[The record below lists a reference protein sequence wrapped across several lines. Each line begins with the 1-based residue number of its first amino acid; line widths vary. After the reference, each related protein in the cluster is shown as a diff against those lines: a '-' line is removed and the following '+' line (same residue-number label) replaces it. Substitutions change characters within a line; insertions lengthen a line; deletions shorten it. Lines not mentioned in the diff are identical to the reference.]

1 MLPVYLIFFTL
12 IGFAALH
19 RFNILHVNTLY
30 SILFRIATLTDGFL
44 IYVFV
49 ALAAAQNQLPLQAVL
64 KIYPCI
70 PKN

>member
-1 MLPVYLIFFTL
+1 M
-12 IGFAALH
+12 
-19 RFNILHVNTLY
+19 
-30 SILFRIATLTDGFL
+30 FRIATLTDGFL